1 MVELRKMEAQIMPD
15 NPTHL
20 AVLSEI
26 STIVSKMD
34 ATILVKRMGGSE
46 DQAVANALD
55 RYRRQ
60 IEAALRK
67 AERAE
72 RYTVS

>member
-1 MVELRKMEAQIMPD
+1 MRKMEAQIMPD